1 MPTKRAMAAEIGL
14 VSWLVPR
21 ILEDGEA
28 VIFQPARLPKR
39 LIDTALRTLP
49 KYIREHTAKLIADA
63 RAGVQSEM
71 QPHGP
76 LSMTELHLGELRS
89 RARVRPSLRPIVAIL
104 ERQSLRNEMALLRYL
119 TARQISW
126 MPKPVERKL
135 DPFSPEGVE
144 AIYAHR
150 REMTSNPAARA
161 RHNRPWH
168 LDDVLRWTERAVVAL
183 DAGRDAAHAVAQAY
197 SARLSV
203 VAEANDGLAH
213 TYIDRPRSRIRQEA
227 RERHAAERPA
237 REARDARLR
246 AQAAE
251 LRQRHPTWSTSAI
264 AQHLAK
270 SNELAPR
277 TIRRVISNA
286 Q

>member
-39 LIDTALRTLP
+39 LIDTALRALP
-49 KYIREHTAKLIADA
+49 KYIRDHTAKLIADA

-126 MPKPVERKL
+126 MPKPAERKL

-161 RHNRPWH
+161 CHNQPWH
-168 LDDVLRWTERAVVAL
+168 LDNVVRWTERAVVAL
-183 DAGRDAAHAVAQAY
+183 HAGRDVAQAY
-197 SARLSV
+197 SAKLAV
-203 VAEANDGLAH
+203 VSDANDGLAH

-237 REARDARLR
+237 LEARDARLR

-251 LRQRHPTWSTSAI
+251 LRQRHPTWSNSAI

-277 TIRRVISNA
+277 TIRRVISSVK
-286 Q
+286 